1 MGAGPR
7 ILVVGAVID
16 DVLVRPAGP
25 IRPDTDTVATIERRP
40 GGSAAN
46 VAAWLGFLGASVDF
60 VGTVHASDRDR
71 HAGLLE
77 AVGVT
82 TLLLPSAEPTG
93 TIVLL
98 LEGEVRTMLTARGA
112 NDLTRP
118 ESVPAGLLR
127 AAGHVHLTGY
137 SLFASD
143 PQGWR
148 RLLAGAAP
156 ATSSVDPSSTA
167 FLEEF
172 GVDRFLATTAGVDM
186 AFPNLDEGRL
196 LTGGS
201 TPDDV
206 AAALLEHY
214 PVVALTL
221 GPDGVLV
228 RTRSGPVL
236 RLPAVRPEGG
246 ALDPTGAGDAFAA
259 GFLERW
265 CAGAPLADAATAGV
279 TTASRA
285 VAMVGARPAPAVA
298 Q

>member
-1 MGAGPR
+1 MAR
-7 ILVVGAVID
+7 ILVIGDVID

-25 IRPDTDTVATIERRP
+25 IRPDTDTVAVIERRA

-46 VAAWLGFLGASVDF
+46 VAAWLGALGAEVDF

-71 HAGLLE
+71 HARLLE
-77 AVGVT
+77 ETGVT
-82 TLLLPSAEPTG
+82 TALQASEEPTG

-98 LEGEVRTMLTARGA
+98 VEGETRTMLTARGA
-112 NDLTRP
+112 NDRTRP
-118 ESVPAGLLR
+118 ESVPAPLLR

-143 PQGWR
+143 PDGWR
-148 RLLAGAAP
+148 TLLVDARP

-172 GVDRFLATTAGVDM
+172 GVERFLRTTAGVDV

-196 LTGGS
+196 LTGRTG
-201 TPDDV
+201 PEAV
-206 AAALLEHY
+206 AEALLEHY

-228 RTRSGPVL
+228 RTRSGDAL
-236 RLPAVRPEGG
+236 ALPAVPPPGG

-259 GFLERW
+259 GFLHSW
-265 CAGAPLADAATAGV
+265 TSGADAGTAAAAG
-279 TTASRA
+279 TGTASRA
-285 VAMVGARPAPAVA
+285 VALVGARPPIPTR
-298 Q
+298 